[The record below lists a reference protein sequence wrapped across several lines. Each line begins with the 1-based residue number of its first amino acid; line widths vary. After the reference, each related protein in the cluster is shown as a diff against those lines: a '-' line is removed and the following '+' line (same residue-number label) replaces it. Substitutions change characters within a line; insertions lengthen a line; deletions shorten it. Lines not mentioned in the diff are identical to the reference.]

1 METKYIKLIVR
12 GFRVTIPP
20 EFRQGLDVGDI
31 VEIGQEDGCIII
43 TPLALSPKHR
53 NKK

>member
-20 EFRQGLDVGDI
+20 ELRQGLDVGDV
-31 VEIGQEDGCIII
+31 VEVGQEGGRIII
-43 TPLALSPKHR
+43 TPLVLSPKNRHQ
-53 NKK
+53 K